1 MVITTS
7 NQKFEI
13 NEIGNW
19 VYLLKDNKLLSGEIM
34 EVKITQFYDKLGNM
48 KMGIQ
53 YKIAG
58 NWYFASEVFN
68 GGGHANAAGGEYY
81 GPLAEA
87 VQLFLDNY
95 AKYFKA

>member
-1 MVITTS
+1 MEIKTS

-34 EVKITQFYDKLGNM
+34 EVKISQFYDKLGNM

-53 YKIAG
+53 YKIAS

-68 GGGHANAAGGEYY
+68 DFD
-81 GPLAEA
+81 A
-87 VQLFLDNY
+87 VTAHLKNTCEMI
-95 AKYFKA
+95 A